1 MTPLAFRMRVAAV
14 HAIKQL
20 TIKVSL
26 SFQIDKHL
34 SRQLTTAP
42 VTQQSSKSGAGWL
55 GGQAR
60 GRGGHPV
67 GLHLCPRL
75 CPHRQRQADFAG
87 QQLLHHA
94 LFQGAGLLQL
104 LGQRLQLVIHI
115 GQNSGDGGLFLIF
128 DGN

>member
-42 VTQQSSKSGAGWL
+42 VKQRSSKSAAGWL
-55 GGQAR
+55 GGQAH
-60 GRGGHPV
+60 GRGGHLA

-75 CPHRQRQADFAG
+75 CPRRQWQANFAG

-94 LFQGAGLLQL
+94 LLQGAGLVQL
-104 LGQRLQLVIHI
+104 LGQCLQLVIHI
-115 GQNSGDGGLFLIF
+115 G
-128 DGN
+128 